1 MPANE
6 REWLV
11 AAQGSQVVGLD
22 NLSTLTRRQSDDL
35 CRIVTGTSRLTRALY
50 TNADLSVANL
60 RRTVILTSIGLGAQ
74 RGDLVER
81 MLPITL
87 PPIVKRRSEAALAE
101 ELRAALP
108 RVLGGLLRQACAVLA
123 NLEHTT
129 DTDLPRMADFGQV
142 AVTFD
147 RLNGTT
153 ALARYLT
160 LCRQSQVATVEG
172 DLIGTTVRRFVE
184 RVKWWQGTATQ
195 LDAALRAELDFHH
208 ERDWPRQPAGL
219 TNHLKRLAP
228 ALRLLG
234 IEWRTRHD
242 RAGTLHTLRKFDLG
256 DERDE
261 RGTSSSVEERDKVGE
276 APHPTTSDAGREML
290 ERTSRSSRSSPPA
303 PPEPLWLDF

>member
-1 MPANE
+1 
-6 REWLV
+6 
-11 AAQGSQVVGLD
+11 
-22 NLSTLTRRQSDDL
+22 
-35 CRIVTGTSRLTRALY
+35 
-50 TNADLSVANL
+50 
-60 RRTVILTSIGLGAQ
+60 
-74 RGDLVER
+74 

-87 PPIVKRRSEAALAE
+87 PPIAKRRSEAALAE
-101 ELRAALP
+101 ELREALP

-142 AVTFD
+142 VATFD

-184 RVKWWQGTATQ
+184 RRFVERQGRWQGTATE
-195 LDAALRAELDFHH
+195 LDAALRNILHPHH
-208 ERDWPRQPAGL
+208 ERDWPRQPAGV
-219 TNHLKRLAP
+219 TNHLKRIAP

-261 RGTSSSVEERDKVGE
+261 RGTPSSVEERDKEGA
-276 APHPTTSDAGREML
+276 APHPTTPDAGREML

-303 PPEPLWLDF
+303 PPEPLCLDF